1 MSLNDISLPPMLIAQ
16 LYQNTLIEGSA
27 MPVPQ
32 KKKVSYLGKAEKNI
46 LILVNH
52 KSVPF
57 LPAKELEFLSM
68 VLAACGLDLSHV
80 AIVNWQHAEEKDAS
94 VLHQLSPKEIL
105 FLDVAP
111 DVVGLPSAVNEYAV
125 QKAGAIQFVVAPS
138 LTQIEKTKQAK
149 SQLWIA
155 LKQLFCL

>member
-1 MSLNDISLPPMLIAQ
+1 VEGIAR
-16 LYQNTLIEGSA
+16 
-27 MPVPQ
+27 PVPQ
-32 KKKVSYLGKAEKNI
+32 KKTVTYLGKAEKNI

-57 LPAKELEFLSM
+57 LPDEELAFLTA
-68 VLAACGLDLSHV
+68 VLSACGLSLSHV
-80 AIVNWQHAEEKDAS
+80 AIINWHHAEEKGDT

-111 DVVGLPSAVNEYAV
+111 DMVGFPSNAPEYTV
-125 QKAGAIQFVVAPS
+125 QKAGAIQFVFAPS
-138 LTQIEKTKQAK
+138 LSQIEKSKQAK
-149 SQLWIA
+149 SQLWMA